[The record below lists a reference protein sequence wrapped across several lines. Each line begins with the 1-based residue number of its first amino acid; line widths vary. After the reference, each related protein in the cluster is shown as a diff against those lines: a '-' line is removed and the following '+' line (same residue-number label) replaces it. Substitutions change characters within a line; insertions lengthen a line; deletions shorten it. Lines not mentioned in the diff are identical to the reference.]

1 MKFALP
7 LQPPPQLPAAAP
19 YGQDAFW
26 IITVMISI
34 MCFLIIMYAYLRKKF
49 ARETAYRKK
58 LVRSYEKELDR
69 QQAVLERTKAEL
81 DRVTKEIDACKA
93 ELREKER
100 LLEEKISQNKD
111 FIKLLHQTEIEGN
124 AKDIINVVRK
134 ASEGKHAMTDDEWKA
149 MLHAVDE
156 LYPSFNDTLIRRLG
170 KVDRQELRV
179 CYLIKIGLTNPQI
192 QNVMNLP
199 RTTVWRWVKKYGWI
213 TD

>member
-1 MKFALP
+1 MKTVLAL
-7 LQPPPQLPAAAP
+7 LLSAAAP
-19 YGQDAFW
+19 APLRQDAFW

-34 MCFLIIMYAYLRKKF
+34 MCFLIVMYVYLRKKF
-49 ARETAYRKK
+49 AREIAYRKK
-58 LVRSYEKELDR
+58 LVHSYEKELDR
-69 QQAVLERTKAEL
+69 QQAVLERTKGEL
-81 DRVTKEIDACKA
+81 DRVTREIDAYKA

-100 LLEEKISQNKD
+100 MLEEKISQNKD

-124 AKDIINVVRK
+124 AKEIINVVKK
-134 ASEGKHAMTDDEWKA
+134 ASEGKHTMTDDEWKA
-149 MLHAVDE
+149 LMHAVDE

-179 CYLIKIGLTNPQI
+179 CYLIKIGLANPQI
-192 QNVMNLP
+192 QNIMNLP